1 MNYIGMLTRRKM
13 CGSGYAEILFE
24 AQLVTSGS
32 LKGVLSGKAYAKS
45 LFCLKT
51 VCESMERLLMER
63 FIEEESILITDPVAL
78 LNMIQS
84 CNREHLDEALKDR
97 STLTLIEKYHAYEEK
112 VLKGHLG
119 KTAALWMSFINHCH
133 LVFMLLHSVKTNN
146 IQLFHKCNG
155 EMANIFFAFD
165 GHNYSR
171 YLTWLEVYLT
181 NLENTHPGAK

>member
-1 MNYIGMLTRRKM
+1 
-13 CGSGYAEILFE
+13 
-24 AQLVTSGS
+24 
-32 LKGVLSGKAYAKS
+32 
-45 LFCLKT
+45 
-51 VCESMERLLMER
+51 MER
-63 FIEEESILITDPVAL
+63 FIEEESVLITDPAAL
-78 LNMIQS
+78 LNMTQS

-171 YLTWLEVYLT
+171 FVLFT
-181 NLENTHPGAK
+181 